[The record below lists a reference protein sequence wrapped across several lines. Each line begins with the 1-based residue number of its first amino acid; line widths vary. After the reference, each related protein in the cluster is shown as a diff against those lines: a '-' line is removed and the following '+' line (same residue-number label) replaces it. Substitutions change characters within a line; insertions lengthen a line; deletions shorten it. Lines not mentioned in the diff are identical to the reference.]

1 MKLRVLFL
9 VGLGVLGA
17 SACSQGGAPA
27 SGAPHTQAM
36 PATAAA
42 SAAEPKEAGVKL
54 KFKDGDDRE
63 RFSLKPKE
71 DGAKLVDGEDQ
82 ELARYKWKGGELKV
96 SGPDDAVLAYV
107 TGGPDAF
114 QVKDAARS
122 AVRYTLTREGAGWKL
137 TDAQG
142 AVLYTVASD
151 GGGASVKGASGAEEV
166 HVKVRDGKLSLRD
179 PSGKTVLATKQ
190 PVSPDAAACLG
201 FSSLDLPVRMALL
214 FRLQSPAGAASP

>member
-17 SACSQGGAPA
+17 SACQQGGAP
-27 SGAPHTQAM
+27 SSSAPHTQAI
-36 PATAAA
+36 PASAAA
-42 SAAEPKEAGVKL
+42 SAAEPKDAGAKL

-63 RFSLKPKE
+63 RFSLKSKD
-71 DGAKLVDGEDQ
+71 DGAKLVDGADQ
-82 ELARYKWKGGELKV
+82 EVARYKWKGGELKV
-96 SGPDDAVLAYV
+96 SGPDDTVLAYV
-107 TGGPDAF
+107 TGGPDAY

-122 AVRYTLTREGAGWKL
+122 AVRYTFAREGAGWKL

-142 AVLYTVASD
+142 AVLYTVAPD
-151 GGGASVKGASGAEEV
+151 GGGASVKGASGAEAI

-190 PVSPDAAACLG
+190 PVSPEAAACLG
-201 FSSLDLPVRMALL
+201 FDSLDLPLRMALL
-214 FRLQSPAGAASP
+214 FRLQNPASP

>member
-9 VGLGVLGA
+9 VGLGVLGV
-17 SACSQGGAPA
+17 SACQQGSAPA
-27 SGAPHTQAM
+27 SSAQPTQAI
-36 PATAAA
+36 PANAAA
-42 SAAEPKEAGVKL
+42 SAAEPHEAGAKL

-63 RFSLKPKE
+63 RFSLKAKD
-71 DGAKLVDGEDQ
+71 DGAKLVDGADKEV
-82 ELARYKWKGGELKV
+82 ARYKWKGGELKV

-122 AVRYTLTREGAGWKL
+122 AVRYTLTREGSGWVL
-137 TDAQG
+137 TDDQG
-142 AVLYTVASD
+142 MLLYSVTAD
-151 GGGASVKGASGAEEV
+151 GGGASVKGASGAEAI

-190 PVSPDAAACLG
+190 PVSPEAAACLG
-201 FSSLDLPVRMALL
+201 FDSLDLPLRVALL
-214 FRLQSPAGAASP
+214 FRIQNPASP